1 MPVLAPCANCGRPT
15 PIYRMA
21 SVILDGRVASIC
33 TRCASTEQER
43 VAIPYAPHH
52 DQSSIQPS
60 TSREAW

>member
-1 MPVLAPCANCGRPT
+1 V
-15 PIYRMA
+15 PIYRLA
-21 SVILDGRVASIC
+21 SVILDGRVAGVC
-33 TRCASTEQER
+33 TRCASTERDR